1 MSRKLGGSRG
11 STSFNGDVDNPPNV
25 AVEKRDPT
33 IYDVNY
39 ELCDFWLNETSW
51 DLFSLVS
58 LYGDGT
64 VKGQV
69 AYWALIGTG
78 SGDLT
83 KLTVPSGQI
92 LPISGNIN
100 VIGDSNISATQ
111 PVPGTLQI
119 SYMGQPGELFQ
130 ASDGSVATPAPA
142 TGILKVFGSFNIKTQ
157 ATATDTLTFTLED
170 NIIIPGSLSVG
181 TTLTLPGFAATPGL
195 LQVDAAGLVSS
206 ITPSVEDTV
215 PTYNVA
221 TGITWKVI
229 PGGGG
234 AASSFVTDSGTA
246 VPLSNVLNVKGKNV
260 IETDAT
266 TPNQI
271 TVGVTKVAIPASSA
285 PLIVGTG
292 LTTEPQWGS
301 IKADTGCT
309 LSYAGGVITIHGG
322 GTVGGSGLQQL
333 DIDSG
338 TLQISSTGAG
348 DPVDNTINMY
358 GATNQILIQ
367 NTGSPMPHYECEV
380 SLSTTLAIPGTFK
393 FSDTPFQHAGVL
405 VTNATGQ
412 VSSYVG
418 TVTGQVLT
426 WDVSGVPM
434 WTAPSGGGS
443 GATYLLAD
451 DTGHATVNLLGGIT
465 VVGGTNIGTT
475 GATNFLTVNLEDSV
489 TFPKTN
495 TTATK
500 GVIAIGA
507 ASTYN
512 LVSDRFIHSYYS
524 ASSGGTNCFVGHGA
538 GSLTSSGANG
548 NTALGEDV
556 LKSLTSG
563 DNNTCAG
570 VNCAD
575 ALTTAGSNSFY
586 GSSAAGGLVSYSYNS
601 AFGSSSLASMVGTT
615 VINTFNCAFGYKSMY
630 GAVGDTVLNN
640 SAYGAYSMNGALTLG
655 DNCAFGYKSM
665 YAATGAA
672 NNSVFGSESALALTT
687 SDNNS
692 FFGTLSGSKIT
703 TGSGSNCAFG
713 MNSLYNLVNG
723 HSNSCFGSGAGSALT
738 TDDSHNICINHTG
751 VVGDNNY
758 LRIGT
763 SALALTGIT
772 DCAIAGIIAS
782 AAPVSTK
789 RKVVYITRSLDGAG
803 NYEDWLDADTTEP
816 ALGTILMQG
825 TNGGTFGTLTSSGGS
840 IAITSTSGNI
850 NIEQDSTYGFSAY
863 NPTDSALVT
872 GDGTEYYF
880 GVTTSLTEEYD
891 DGGHFYVGSGV
902 NKAYYSAPYNGFY
915 NFCMSVQYKV
925 TMPPAPPPVAVR
937 VDPLYIKVWNSTG
950 VSLIRTYT
958 FDYILPALPAGV
970 TTVLNAQFSA
980 YILLTAAQRVS
991 FSFSAETGTGS
1002 KTTRLGG
1009 GAGDSYV
1016 AGFLVART

>member
-111 PVPGTLQI
+111 PVPGTLQL
-119 SYMGQPGELFQ
+119 SYIGEE
-130 ASDGSVATPAPA
+130 GSEFRTSTGVAAPNPLDQTLNVYGA
-142 TGILKVFGSFNIKTQ
+142 WSIETSTSSTGVPPV
-157 ATATDTLTFTLED
+157 TDT
-170 NIIIPGSLSVG
+170 IIIGLSKDVSIRESLTVG
-181 TTLTLPGFAATPGL
+181 TTLTMTDMAATPGL
-195 LQVDAAGLVSS
+195 LQVDSAGLVLSLE
-206 ITPSVEDTV
+206 PSVEDTV
-215 PTYNVA
+215 PTYNAA

-234 AASSFVTDSGTA
+234 AASSFVTDSGGPV
-246 VPLSNVLNVKGKNV
+246 VPLTNVLTVIGKNLIATDGATANTV
-260 IETDAT
+260 KIGLTETAASGFVPMAQGAGFAPLWGEIVGGT
-266 TPNQI
+266 GI
-271 TVGVTKVAIPASSA
+271 TVTPGSGV
-285 PLIVGTG
+285 
-292 LTTEPQWGS
+292 LTIT
-301 IKADTGCT
+301 
-309 LSYAGGVITIHGG
+309 AGGGGVAGGIIKITGNFA
-322 GTVGGSGLQQL
+322 SAALEDAL
-333 DIDSG
+333 
-338 TLQISSTGAG
+338 
-348 DPVDNTINMY
+348 NNINII
-358 GATNQILIQ
+358 GATNEIEFNGDGV
-367 NTGSPMPHYECEV
+367 NTLNVTFSD
-380 SLSTTLAIPGTFK
+380 TLVIPGTLTLGDA
-393 FSDTPFQHAGVL
+393 SFQHAGVL
-405 VTNATGQ
+405 VTSATGV

-418 TVTGQVLT
+418 TITGQVLT
-426 WDVSGVPM
+426 WDATGVPM
-434 WTAPSGGGS
+434 WSAPSGGS
-443 GATYLLAD
+443 GASKLVSDSGT
-451 DTGHATVNLLGGIT
+451 ATANLLGEINVIGGI
-465 VVGGTNIGTT
+465 NIGTT
-475 GATNFLTVNLEDSV
+475 AGTNTLTVNLDLSV
-489 TFPKTN
+489 LLPKT
-495 TTATK
+495 TTSASA
-500 GVIAIGA
+500 GVIGIGQ
-507 ASTYN
+507 ASTYS
-512 LVSDRFIHSYYS
+512 LPTDRFIHSYYS
-524 ASSGGTNCFVGHGA
+524 GTSGGTNCFVGHGA

-586 GSSAAGGLVSYSYNS
+586 GSSAAGSLVSYSYNS

>member
-111 PVPGTLQI
+111 PVPGTLQL
-119 SYMGQPGELFQ
+119 SYTGTEGAIYQTTNGAAQVNPV
-130 ASDGSVATPAPA
+130 DG
-142 TGILKVFGSFNIKTQ
+142 KVRIIG
-157 ATATDTLTFTLED
+157 TANLYTDTSASGVPPAFSDTV
-170 NIIIPGSLSVG
+170 NIGMNDDLNLPGSLKVG
-181 TTLTLPGFAATPGL
+181 TTLTVTGLGATPGL
-195 LQVDAAGLVSS
+195 MQVDSTGLVSGL
-206 ITPSVEDTV
+206 TPSVEDTV

-221 TGITWKVI
+221 TGITWKTI
-229 PGGGG
+229 PGSGG
-234 AASSFVTDSGTA
+234 AASSFVTDSGGPV
-246 VPLSNVLNVKGKNV
+246 VPLTNVLTVIGKNLIATDGATANTV
-260 IETDAT
+260 KIGLTETAASGFVPMAQGAGFAPLWGEIVGGT
-266 TPNQI
+266 GI
-271 TVGVTKVAIPASSA
+271 TVTPGSGV
-285 PLIVGTG
+285 
-292 LTTEPQWGS
+292 LTIT
-301 IKADTGCT
+301 
-309 LSYAGGVITIHGG
+309 AGGGGVAGGIIKITGNFA
-322 GTVGGSGLQQL
+322 SAALEDAL
-333 DIDSG
+333 
-338 TLQISSTGAG
+338 
-348 DPVDNTINMY
+348 NNINII
-358 GATNQILIQ
+358 GATNEIEFNGDGV
-367 NTGSPMPHYECEV
+367 NTLNVTFSD
-380 SLSTTLAIPGTFK
+380 TLVIPGTLTLGDA
-393 FSDTPFQHAGVL
+393 SFQHAGVL
-405 VTNATGQ
+405 ITSTIGV
-412 VSSYVG
+412 VSSSAA
-418 TVTGQVLT
+418 TADGQVLT
-426 WDVSGVPM
+426 WASGVPV
-434 WTAPSGGGS
+434 WAAGASGTGV
-443 GATYLLAD
+443 TKLKAD
-451 DTGHATVNLLGGIT
+451 DSNFATVNLPGKPVGQLIVIGGI
-465 VVGGTNIGTT
+465 NIGTT
-475 GATNFLTVNLEDSV
+475 AGSDSLYINLDDSIA
-489 TFPKTN
+489 FPKT
-495 TTATK
+495 TTSASA

-507 ASTYN
+507 AASYN
-512 LVSDRFIHSYYS
+512 LVNDRFIHSYYS

-538 GSLTSSGANG
+538 GSLTSVGANG

-575 ALTTAGSNSFY
+575 ALTIAGSNSFY